1 MKMMAEDAAMSPD
14 NPYYPYVL
22 LYSPSMNRFIDYEW
36 YVVHDVSTIFDMW
49 QLDQWK
55 RKGQDAI
62 LTAKDGEDYMIY
74 YLVDQEDEEMLEF
87 ITWNESYGIKMD
99 RDVFNIA

>member
-1 MKMMAEDAAMSPD
+1 MKNNSAIAPG

-36 YVVHDVSTIFDMW
+36 YVVHDVSTIFDTW

-55 RKGQDAI
+55 RNGHDAI
-62 LTAKDGEDYMIY
+62 LTAKDGNDYMIY
-74 YLVDQEDEEMLEF
+74 YLIDEEDVEILDF
-87 ITWNESYGIKMD
+87 INWSESFGIKWIEI
-99 RDVFNIA
+99 FSILLN